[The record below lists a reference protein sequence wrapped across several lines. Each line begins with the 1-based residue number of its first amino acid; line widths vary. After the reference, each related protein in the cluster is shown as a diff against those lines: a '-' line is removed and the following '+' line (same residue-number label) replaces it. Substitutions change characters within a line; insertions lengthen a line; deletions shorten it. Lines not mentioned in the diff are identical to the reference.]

1 MSNSRWMDKED
12 MVHIIY
18 IIAYYSHQREWNTF
32 ICHNTDGIEDHH
44 TKWNKSDRER
54 QISYDMP
61 YMQNLNKN
69 NVNEFI
75 YKTDSQT

>member
-1 MSNSRWMDKED
+1 